1 MITGRKPSREAMEK
15 HAADVALAAQF
26 AELLRAARDAEDA
39 LRQAQAS
46 RAPRAPLIELRGL
59 GLALDDALTA
69 VMRSAYAAER
79 VEIGAL
85 GYDDWIYRR
94 KAKAKPKVKRWLA
107 EAERLL
113 TLREEHR
120 LTGIVHVPPQAA
132 DWASASLAGT

>member
-26 AELLRAARDAEDA
+26 AELFRAARDAEDE

-46 RAPRAPLIELRGL
+46 RAPLIELRGL

-120 LTGIVHVPPQAA
+120 LTGIVHVPPQAG
-132 DWASASLAGT
+132 DWGSASLAGT